1 VFRIRLVA
9 SAVLLFG
16 LAAFVGGQDPKKD
29 PPKDPPKAAPK
40 DPPKDAPKDAPKDTP
55 KDAPK
60 DAPKTDGKRFEF
72 VFTKDKKFYSETNT
86 KVTQTIQ
93 LQGQGFNQ
101 KQESTFWYEWTP
113 LEQTPDGKWKI
124 RQKVEGLKMNI
135 DISGNRIDYDST
147 KDTQTAGN
155 PGLNEFFKKLGTAE
169 FTATLSK
176 DFRVEKVDGKEAFIS
191 NITSGSAQMNN
202 LLQKIFTDDALKDLC
217 DPTLKMIPETPK
229 KPGESWER
237 KYPLNLGPIGTYEAT
252 YKFTY
257 IGPGTEADKKDMDK
271 IDVIATVEY
280 QAPKDDSTASGLLFR
295 IKGGNLKSDPMAPAK
310 GVIWYNNKAQR
321 PESAEIN
328 LKLKGSL
335 TVAVG
340 GSDATVELE
349 MEQKS
354 LVKYSDTSLKPAVT
368 AKAP

>member
-9 SAVLLFG
+9 AALLLFS
-16 LAAFVGGQDPKKD
+16 LAAFVGGQDPKKA
-29 PPKDPPKAAPK
+29 PPKDPPKDSKEAPKTPPKDAPK
-40 DPPKDAPKDAPKDTP
+40 DPPKDAPKTQPT
-55 KDAPK
+55 
-60 DAPKTDGKRFEF
+60 TDGKRFEF
-72 VFTKDKKFYSETNT
+72 VFTKDKKFYSETST
-86 KVTQTIQ
+86 KVKQIIQ
-93 LQGQGFNQ
+93 LQGQGFTQN
-101 KQESTFWYEWTP
+101 QESTFWYEWTP

-124 RQKVEGLKMNI
+124 RQRVEGLKMNI

-169 FTATLSK
+169 FTATISK

-217 DPTLKMIPETPK
+217 DPTLKMVADTPK
-229 KPGESWER
+229 KPGDSWER
-237 KYPLNLGPIGTYEAT
+237 KYPLNLGPIGTYEVT

-257 IGPGTEADKKDMDK
+257 VGPGTEPDKKDMDK
-271 IDVIATVEY
+271 IEVIATIVY
-280 QAPKDDSTASGLLFR
+280 MAPKDDPMSGLLFR
-295 IKGGNLKSDPMAPAK
+295 IKGGEVKNDPMSPAK

-321 PESAEIN
+321 PESADIT
-328 LKLKGSL
+328 LKLKGTL

-340 GSDATVELE
+340 GGDATVELE

-354 LVKYSDTSLKPAVT
+354 LVRYSDASLKPAVS
-368 AKAP
+368 AKGP